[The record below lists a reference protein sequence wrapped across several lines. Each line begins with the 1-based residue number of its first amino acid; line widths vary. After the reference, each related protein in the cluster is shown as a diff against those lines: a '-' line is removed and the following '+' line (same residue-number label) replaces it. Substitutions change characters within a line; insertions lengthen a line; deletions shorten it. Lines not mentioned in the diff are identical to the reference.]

1 MTLKQFEKKI
11 KTLSSDST
19 LIPTLLSLY
28 ENNKAFKDI
37 MSSAL
42 SEDDADKVFGKY
54 KKKLE
59 RSFSDIESYSLQNC
73 LEILEDYKSI
83 APDES
88 YRAAMDYWFSHYAA
102 DLSATYGDFEDEFYD
117 EIVQSS
123 MRALSYADKDSSFF
137 NDFRD
142 NFERLIEVCGH
153 FGFGVQD
160 DISPVY
166 ERIWLKW
173 DELGE
178 LKDSMVEE

>member
-1 MTLKQFEKKI
+1 
-11 KTLSSDST
+11 
-19 LIPTLLSLY
+19 
-28 ENNKAFKDI
+28 
-37 MSSAL
+37 
-42 SEDDADKVFGKY
+42 
-54 KKKLE
+54 
-59 RSFSDIESYSLQNC
+59 
-73 LEILEDYKSI
+73 
-83 APDES
+83 
-88 YRAAMDYWFSHYAA
+88 
-102 DLSATYGDFEDEFYD
+102 
-117 EIVQSS
+117 